1 MRRMHNDRHE
11 GYGSA
16 PDPHP
21 KEERLKLRV
30 GLDELLPTK
39 TAARE
44 LPQVLDRL
52 EGGEV
57 DQMVITRRSVPRAVL
72 ISVARY
78 EQLLQ
83 AEGSLAPTTAPAQ

>member
-1 MRRMHNDRHE
+1 
-11 GYGSA
+11 
-16 PDPHP
+16 
-21 KEERLKLRV
+21 LKLRV

-52 EGGEV
+52 EEGSV

-72 ISVARY
+72 ISIERY
-78 EQLLQ
+78 EELLS
-83 AEGSLAPTTAPAQ
+83 AESAIAG